1 MYTNNHYHCYVL
13 LCATVLLLLTQQEL
27 PLLVAAVFAH
37 SPLPALYSIQPQ
49 QFQKFVGGI
58 AQLMVKPRVT
68 YHGLYHA
75 VDVLHAVWIMLY
87 GSCGE
92 SVAKL
97 LTPLSQFALMCGA
110 VAHDLDHPGKCT

>member
-1 MYTNNHYHCYVL
+1 
-13 LCATVLLLLTQQEL
+13 
-27 PLLVAAVFAH
+27 
-37 SPLPALYSIQPQ
+37 
-49 QFQKFVGGI
+49 
-58 AQLMVKPRVT
+58 MVKPRVT

-87 GSCGE
+87 GSYGD

-110 VAHDLDHPGKCT
+110 VAHDLDHPGKCTFLKSHQCIYLQLCQYSCTLYSGV